1 MADKRD
7 YYEVLGVAKDATA
20 DQIKSAYRKLAM
32 KYHPDR
38 NPDNPEA
45 KEKFTEISEAYEV
58 LSNPEKR
65 QAYDQFGHQGVN
77 FGPGGFNFGRDF
89 SHFQDVDLND
99 ILNSFLNGMG
109 GGFSGFSG
117 WGGSRQRRVDPNAP
131 RRGDDMTFRLDV
143 EFDEAVF
150 GSERTIDLQLPTECD
165 ECHGT
170 GSSDGKRTTCKTCR
184 GSGVEVG
191 GSGFFQIRQTCH
203 TCGGEGSVIE
213 KPCRKCHGTGRV
225 AKAQHIS
232 LKIPAGVD
240 TGSRLRLAGKGAGG
254 VRGGEPGDLYVL
266 LQVGESDIFERDGL
280 NLYVDIPVSPVDAA
294 LGCTVDVPTPDGT
307 AEIKLPEGTPN
318 GKVMR
323 LRGQG
328 MAGLRGSMRGDLIA
342 RIVFEV
348 PVNLDKKAKAALE
361 TFQKHAQ
368 SGNFPEK
375 DRFKQR
381 TTVFFKHKEKLQK
394 K

>member
-1 MADKRD
+1 MAEKRD

-58 LSNPEKR
+58 LSNAEKR

-99 ILNSFLNGMG
+99 ILSSFFGG
-109 GGFSGFSG
+109 GGFSQHFGG
-117 WGGSRQRRVDPNAP
+117 WGGARQQRKVDPNAP
-131 RRGDDMTFRLDV
+131 RRGDDMTFRLEV

-150 GSERTIDLQLPTECD
+150 GSERTIDLQLPAECE

-170 GSSDGKRTTCKTCR
+170 GSADGKRVTCKTCGGR
-184 GSGVEVG
+184 GVVVG
-191 GSGFFQIRQTCH
+191 GSGFFQIRQTCP
-203 TCGGEGSVIE
+203 TCGGEGSMIE
-213 KPCRKCHGTGRV
+213 KPCKKCHGSGMTT
-225 AKAQHIS
+225 KAQHIA

-254 VRGGEPGDLYVL
+254 LRGGEPGDLYVH
-266 LQVGESDIFERDGL
+266 LQVGESDIFERDGTD
-280 NLYVDIPVSPVDAA
+280 LYVDIPVSPVDAA
-294 LGCTVDVPTPDGT
+294 LGCTVEVPTPDGT
-307 AEIKLPEGTPN
+307 AELKLPPGTMN
-318 GKVMR
+318 GKILR
-323 LRGQG
+323 LREKGLV
-328 MAGLRGSMRGDLIA
+328 GLRGGPRGDLHV

-348 PVNLDKKAKAALE
+348 PVDLDRKTKAALE
-361 TFQKHAQ
+361 DFRKHQKT
-368 SGNFPEK
+368 SNFPEQE
-375 DRFKQR
+375 RFRQKAR
-381 TTVFFKHKEKLQK
+381 VFFAHKEKLQK